1 MTNAHRARPTRAVA
15 LAYHE
20 GLYAPKVVA
29 KGNGAVAEEILRRA
43 AEAGVHVHH
52 SADLLNLLMRVD
64 LDEHI
69 PEALYLAVAEVLA
82 WIRCLDRPVSTLNPQ
97 GSPS

>member
-1 MTNAHRARPTRAVA
+1 MAQPQPTHVVA

-29 KGNGAVAEEILRRA
+29 KGSGAIAEEILRRA
-43 AEAGVHVHH
+43 AEAGVYVHQ
-52 SADLLNLLMRVD
+52 SADLVNLLMRID
-64 LDEHI
+64 LDDHI

-82 WIRCLDRPVSTLNPQ
+82 WIRRLEQPAQPFINTDNAS
-97 GSPS
+97 

>member
-1 MTNAHRARPTRAVA
+1 MAQSQPSHAIA
-15 LAYHE
+15 LTYHE

-29 KGNGAVAEEILRRA
+29 KGSGAIAEEILRRA
-43 AEAGVHVHH
+43 AEAGVYVHQ
-52 SADLLNLLMRVD
+52 SADLVRLLMRID

-82 WIRCLDRPVSTLNPQ
+82 WIRRLEQPGQPLIKVNNAP
-97 GSPS
+97 